1 MWSGRLDTAMWKPPA
16 ALAALQDLADKLK
29 RQEDAFGEEM
39 QDVQE
44 ELKAIK
50 MFLSRT
56 MPDFKKQYPEIL
68 YINFHIYEV
77 IHSS

>member
-1 MWSGRLDTAMWKPPA
+1 MTEKIEGDRVKIQEK
-16 ALAALQDLADKLK
+16 ALQDLADKLK

-56 MPDFKKQYPEIL
+56 MPDFKKQYPEIRKKL
-68 YINFHIYEV
+68 KAA
-77 IHSS
+77 